1 MTEREI
7 KRHIKLLKKIKK
19 ETPLRTEA
27 RRDINRRMRALKKE
41 LVKDIEPVTKEKAEL
56 IQKILKIRPYYTDI
70 RLNMKKY
77 TMQQL
82 QEHFD
87 KIRRTK

>member
-56 IQKILKIRPYYTDI
+56 IQKILKIRPYYIDI
-70 RLNMKKY
+70 KMNMKKY

>member
-1 MTEREI
+1 
-7 KRHIKLLKKIKK
+7 
-19 ETPLRTEA
+19 
-27 RRDINRRMRALKKE
+27 

-56 IQKILKIRPYYTDI
+56 IQKILKIRPYYIDI
-70 RLNMKKY
+70 KMNMKKY